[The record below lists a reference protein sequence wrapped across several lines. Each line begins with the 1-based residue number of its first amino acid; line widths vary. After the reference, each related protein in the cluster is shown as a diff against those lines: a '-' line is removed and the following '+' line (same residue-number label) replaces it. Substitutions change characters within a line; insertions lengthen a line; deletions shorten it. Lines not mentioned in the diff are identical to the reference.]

1 VVVEVA
7 VNSVFMVLPLVL
19 VMALG
24 VLCRRTGLLGEETI
38 PRLNALLYWAA
49 LPALLFRTILKV
61 GSGIFADPNLF
72 WAVHVSFILVPG
84 IAWLMAMPFT
94 RNPKRIAVSVLVAV
108 RSNNVFMG
116 IPAISIALGQEGLE
130 ALSLF
135 LAVGLLGYN
144 MISITWAQVAL
155 SGSVSVRSL
164 FGTFRQLLKN
174 PLILACI
181 FGVAGSSMGFSELP
195 GWIDSTLKIIGDTG
209 SGVAL
214 IALGAS
220 LRFSGMRKAF
230 KSAWRESFFKLF
242 IHPVLVWACFLI
254 WPVAPVLMKTVVI
267 LSAMPAAI
275 NTFVIAQS
283 MGMDSDF
290 AGEIV
295 ALSTVFSIITLPIWI
310 RILGV

>member
-1 VVVEVA
+1 M
-7 VNSVFMVLPLVL
+7 NSVLMVLPLML

-24 VLCRRTGLLGEETI
+24 VLFRRTGLLGEETI
-38 PRLNALLYWAA
+38 PRLNAILYWGA
-49 LPALLFRTILKV
+49 LPALLFRSILKV

-72 WAVHVSFILVPG
+72 WAVHVSFLLVPG
-84 IAWLMAMPFT
+84 IAWLLARPFSSD
-94 RNPKRIAVSVLVAV
+94 RKRIAVSVLVAI

-116 IPAISIALGQEGLE
+116 IPAVTIALGQEGLD

-144 MISITWAQVAL
+144 FISITWAQVAL
-155 SGSVSVRSL
+155 SGSVSIRSI
-164 FGTFRQLLKN
+164 FATFRQLLKN

-181 FGVAGSSMGFSELP
+181 FAVVGSSMGFSELP
-195 GWIDSTLKIIGDTG
+195 RWLDSTLKIVGDIG

-220 LRFSGMRKAF
+220 LRFSGMGKAF

-242 IHPVLVWACFLI
+242 IHPALVWVVFLV
-254 WPVAPVLMKTVVI
+254 WPVAPLLRNTVVI

-283 MGMDSDF
+283 MGMDSDL
-290 AGEIV
+290 AADII
-295 ALSTVFSIITLPIWI
+295 ALSTVLSIISLPLWI
-310 RILGV
+310 AILGV